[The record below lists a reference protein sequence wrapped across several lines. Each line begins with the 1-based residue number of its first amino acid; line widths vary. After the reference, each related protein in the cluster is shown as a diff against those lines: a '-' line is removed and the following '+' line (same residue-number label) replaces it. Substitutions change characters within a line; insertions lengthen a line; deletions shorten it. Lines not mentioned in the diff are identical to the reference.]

1 MWMFYLEHWKSI
13 WHMTQVSVSWKS
25 FYEYTVWSIWWTH
38 KCVCDNACV
47 VIFMRACV
55 SLSFVSFSNRL
66 PSLPDVSFPHR
77 WLLNESLPCILLCTC
92 VTVCVYVSKYVFV
105 CVCGY
110 GCVCVCPCSR
120 SHPSCSVARLIG
132 GILVSL
138 ERVSVWLCFCGVES
152 IWFVCMLVFA
162 CVCQCVAESQTP
174 TPASPHWKAET

>member
-1 MWMFYLEHWKSI
+1 MNTRFEVFDEH
-13 WHMTQVSVSWKS
+13 TSV
-25 FYEYTVWSIWWTH
+25 
-38 KCVCDNACV
+38 CVITLVLLFLCV
-47 VIFMRACV
+47 PVCLCHLFLFLIVFP
-55 SLSFVSFSNRL
+55 